1 MKPSRR
7 LPTILLILCS
17 GFLLQSLNGTMV
29 VQAQQVQVTAADPV
43 SAEQG
48 TINLNVKVTGK
59 GFKNGARAKWFVT
72 GTTDT
77 GGVTVNSTTFVSSS
91 EVTANIT
98 VSDTAVIANFDI
110 QVLNSD
116 GRGGKGTELFRVT
129 AKGGGNSSC
138 PPMQPAPTSD
148 TKCYAALPGCLD
160 ATFAGVGYTH
170 LLVGTGATSAQAV
183 AVLVQGDGKIVIGA
197 KPYFPATTLTD
208 FAVIRLNLDGS
219 LDTTFGDVDLLNAG
233 LRRGYTITSL
243 SSGYDDLE
251 GLAFQ
256 ADGKIIVNGTRGV
269 DTGTR
274 GESHNVVVR
283 YTSDGLLDTTFGSS
297 GIADVGAGN
306 ARSAVALQSDGK
318 IVVVDGSR
326 VSRFNTDGTFDSTF
340 GSGGQI
346 TVNASGSKRGLTSFG
361 WDIATQ
367 RVPAI
372 TGEERILVTGYTV
385 SGVSEPSIW
394 TLMRFRSNGA
404 ADTSFGSNG
413 IVKTTFSGLGDR
425 ALDVAIDSSN
435 RIVAAGLI
443 SLNGPCGAY
452 VADYAIVRY
461 SEVGTLDGTFGGGKQ
476 IIDVYGGRDA
486 DTSLAIQ
493 TDGRI
498 VIGGSSASSDDAVD
512 HIALGRLNPDGTR
525 DSSFGV
531 LGNGVVT
538 LDAYGFDTLA
548 YGNLALSPVDGKIV
562 IAGATTLAAPS
573 PFNILV
579 ARYVP

>member
-1 MKPSRR
+1 MKPSHR
-7 LPTILLILCS
+7 LPTILLILCT
-17 GFLLQSLNGTMV
+17 GFFLQSLNGTRA
-29 VQAQQVQVTAADPV
+29 VQGPQVQVTAADPAL
-43 SAEQG
+43 AEQG

-59 GFKNGARAKWFVT
+59 GFKNGAKAKWFVT

-138 PPMQPAPTSD
+138 PPMQPSPTSD
-148 TKCYAALPGCLD
+148 TKCYGALPGCLD
-160 ATFAGVGYTH
+160 ATFAGVGYTN
-170 LLVGTGATSAQAV
+170 LVVGTGATAAQAG

-197 KPYFPATTLTD
+197 RPYFPATTSTD

-219 LDTTFGDVDLLNAG
+219 LDTSFGDVDPFNAG

-243 SSGYDDLE
+243 STGSDYLE
-251 GLAFQ
+251 ALAVQ
-256 ADGKIIVNGTRGV
+256 PDGKIIVNGTRGV

-274 GESHNVVVR
+274 RGESHIVVVR
-283 YTSDGLLDTTFGSS
+283 YTSNGVLDTTFGSS
-297 GIADVGAGN
+297 GIVDVGAGS
-306 ARSAVALQSDGK
+306 ARSAVALQEDGK

-326 VSRFNTDGTFDSTF
+326 VSRFNTNGTFDFTF
-340 GSGGQI
+340 GSSGQI
-346 TVNASGSKRGLTSFG
+346 TVNASGSNGGFTSFG
-361 WDIATQ
+361 WDIVMQ

-372 TGEERILVTGYTV
+372 TGEERILLTGY
-385 SGVSEPSIW
+385 SGSGGPSVW
-394 TLMRFRSNGA
+394 TLMRLRSNGA

-413 IVKTTFSGLGDR
+413 IAKTTFSGLGDR

-443 SLNGPCGAY
+443 SLNGPCGTY
-452 VADYAIVRY
+452 VADYAVVRY
-461 SEVGTLDGTFGGGKQ
+461 SEAGALDASFGGGKQ
-476 IIDVYGGRDA
+476 IIDVYGGRDWE
-486 DTSLAIQ
+486 TSVAIQ

-498 VIGGSSASSDDAVD
+498 VIAGSSYSSDGKAG
-512 HIALGRLNPDGTR
+512 HIALVRLNGDGTR
-525 DSSFGV
+525 DSTFGL

-538 LDAYGFDTLA
+538 LDAYGFDTHA
-548 YGNLALSPVDGKIV
+548 YANVALNPSDGKIV
-562 IAGATTLAAPS
+562 IAGVTNPVAAGPLE
-573 PFNILV
+573 ILV
-579 ARYVP
+579 ARYLP